1 MLGKHMSQRKKIKG
15 LLLNYSVQYL
25 VCSPLVFI
33 TDLSPWNIVY
43 IFLANRR
50 QAFPGVHNTFLQL
63 FFVHAGA
70 FSATI
75 CLIHSKFLCL
85 YLNQVTVM
93 AKALKL
99 RARAESHCSYEEFYL
114 LKQGLKDCSSD
125 LWKKNPSS
133 C

>member
-1 MLGKHMSQRKKIKG
+1 MSQRKKIKG

-99 RARAESHCSYEEFYL
+99 RARAESHCSYEEVFFA
-114 LKQGLKDCSSD
+114 KARIKGLQ
-125 LWKKNPSS
+125 LRPMEKNPSS